1 MVIARFSVAA
11 VVFAAAWLLWS
22 GHFTPLLLFFG
33 VVSVLLALWLAA
45 RIGFLDLEAYAFHLA
60 PRLPRYWL
68 WLLKEIAKANVTV
81 AKIVLS
87 RRMPISPTVI
97 SVDASELAPVT
108 QVLLANSITLTP
120 GTVSI
125 DVDRGVIEVHC
136 LTVESARDLKSGDML
151 RHAGKVAGD

>member
-1 MVIARFSVAA
+1 VVIARYAVAA
-11 VVFAAAWLLWS
+11 AVFAATWLLWS
-22 GHFTPLLLFFG
+22 GHYAPLLLFFG
-33 VVSVLLALWLAA
+33 AVSCVLVLWLAA
-45 RIGFLDLEAYAFHLA
+45 RIGFLDVEAYAFHLA

-87 RRMPISPTVI
+87 PRLPISPTVI
-97 SVDASELAPVT
+97 SVDASELPPVT
-108 QVLLANSITLTP
+108 QALLANSITLTP

-136 LTVESARDLKSGDML
+136 LTVEGARDLKRGEML
-151 RHAGKVAGD
+151 RRAAKVAGE